1 MSTLIPENLL
11 ATPVIPS
18 TEGITTIQLYS
29 GRPAFIVGRN
39 GTGKS
44 ALVHRLSGLLG
55 DKVVYMPGSRPSY
68 FESDSLSMTPSSR
81 RSFSENVRNWDSNLD
96 TRVRPISG
104 TTRNEKAIHD
114 LQTAETQYK
123 LDAANQIKIEGAA
136 SAAITRLQS
145 SDSLT

>member
-29 GRPAFIVGRN
+29 GRPVFIVGRN

-96 TRVRPISG
+96 TRV
-104 TTRNEKAIHD
+104 
-114 LQTAETQYK
+114 
-123 LDAANQIKIEGAA
+123 
-136 SAAITRLQS
+136 
-145 SDSLT
+145 